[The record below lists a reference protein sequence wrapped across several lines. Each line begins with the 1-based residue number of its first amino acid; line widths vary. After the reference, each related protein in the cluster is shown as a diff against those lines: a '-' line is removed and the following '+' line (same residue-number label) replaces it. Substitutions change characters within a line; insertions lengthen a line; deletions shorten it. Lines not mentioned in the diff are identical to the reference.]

1 MVKSEIELRT
11 ETLSD
16 DDLIEMLE
24 NKLDYTEEAI
34 QVAEKVMS
42 ERGHSKLLN
51 KLDEKQIEEEKE
63 VTKKTKE
70 KAERHAAIEKVQNDI
85 NLDSLSLKYS
95 ILKKYKIIAY
105 FLIVFLTSLFI
116 LSLITVPSA
125 IDGFLKSIDMDGS
138 KGFKYIKLYFLFILV
153 FLWAISTFSLYF
165 PTRVINFLFDL
176 DKKTDR

>member
-16 DDLIEMLE
+16 DNLIEMLE

-51 KLDEKQIEEEKE
+51 KLEEKQIEEEKE
-63 VTKKTKE
+63 VAKKTKE
-70 KAERHAAIEKVQNDI
+70 KAEQHAAIEKVQNDI

-95 ILKKYKIIAY
+95 ILKKYKLIAY
-105 FLIVFLTSLFI
+105 FLIVFLTSWFI
-116 LSLITVPSA
+116 LSLITFPPA
-125 IDGFLKSIDMDGS
+125 IDGSLKAIGMDGS
-138 KGFKYIKLYFLFILV
+138 IGFKIKLYFLFILV